1 MYSVYFGK
9 LCHSNAVYI
18 NSILTLLF
26 FKVYPDFRRFSQNIV
41 LSHQSACEPRELLYM
56 VGTFGTESAVR

>member
-26 FKVYPDFRRFSQNIV
+26 FKVYSGSPEMKKNLTFLIKK
-41 LSHQSACEPRELLYM
+41 PRMIYRL
-56 VGTFGTESAVR
+56 

>member
-1 MYSVYFGK
+1 MIGFYHGIQK
-9 LCHSNAVYI
+9 KGML
-18 NSILTLLF
+18 
-26 FKVYPDFRRFSQNIV
+26 PDFRRFSQNIV

>member
-26 FKVYPDFRRFSQNIV
+26 LKYTADRQK
-41 LSHQSACEPRELLYM
+41 
-56 VGTFGTESAVR
+56 